1 MKNIG
6 IDLFVGI
13 VSSCVNTIVGYPMDF
28 IKTRMQLQQSKQ
40 GTLKSIINIIKME
53 GPQAFYRG
61 VSIQLLNSVF
71 AGSIYFTTYEQI
83 RRQFEKYDNLP
94 RNSYLPL
101 YQTFLAGSMAG
112 ICSDLF
118 AIPFEYT
125 KIQSQKQEILIGTK
139 VRGPLFILFDTV
151 KKQGIRQIYKG
162 SLLQIIRDFVGCGSF
177 FLAHSETLHFF
188 TPPGKSRNE
197 SSQTGIFIASIAA
210 GFGYWVIS
218 YPLDII
224 KTRYQVDNQNTLN
237 IIKQIYLQG
246 GILQFYKGFKITVLR
261 SIFVNIFQLYTYENL
276 RRVCHKYG

>member
-13 VSSCVNTIVGYPMDF
+13 VSSCVNTMVGYPMDF
-28 IKTRMQLQQSKQ
+28 IKTRMQLQQTKQ
-40 GTLKSIINIIKME
+40 STMQSIIKIIQME
-53 GPQAFYRG
+53 GIKAF
-61 VSIQLLNSVF
+61 VF

-101 YQTFLAGSMAG
+101 YQTFLAGSTAG

-125 KIQSQKQEILIGTK
+125 KIQSQKQEILKGQK
-139 VRGPLFILFDTV
+139 VRGPLFILFETIR
-151 KKQGIRQIYKG
+151 KQGIKQIYKG

-188 TPPGKSRNE
+188 TPEGKSRNE
-197 SSQTGIFIASIAA
+197 ASQTGIFVASIAA

-224 KTRYQVDNQNTLN
+224 KTRYQVDNQNVLN
-237 IIKQIYLQG
+237 IGKQIYLQG

-261 SIFVNIFQLYTYENL
+261 SVFVNIFQLYTYENL
-276 RRVCHKYG
+276 RRACHKYA